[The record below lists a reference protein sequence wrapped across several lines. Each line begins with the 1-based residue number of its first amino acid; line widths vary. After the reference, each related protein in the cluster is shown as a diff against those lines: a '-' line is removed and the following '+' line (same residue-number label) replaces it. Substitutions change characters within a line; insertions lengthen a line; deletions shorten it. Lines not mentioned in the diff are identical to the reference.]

1 MLAIGKLLASLPFI
15 TTRNKGEF
23 LMAYI
28 KYCLIVVLLA
38 ALAAGC
44 TSLSPYTYTGAGVG
58 GALGAG
64 AGALIDQNNRWRGA
78 MVGGLMGGA
87 LGGATTELGRRAAD
101 ADASQQR
108 TSGAYPTA
116 PYQSTD
122 NGGYYQ

>member
-1 MLAIGKLLASLPFI
+1 MKYFKLTAII
-15 TTRNKGEF
+15 
-23 LMAYI
+23 
-28 KYCLIVVLLA
+28 VLLA

-64 AGALIDQNNRWRGA
+64 AGALIDHNNRWRGA

-87 LGGATTELGRRAAD
+87 LGGTATELGRRAAD
-101 ADASQQR
+101 EDARQQR
-108 TSGAYPTA
+108 AYGSYPN
-116 PYQSTD
+116 QSYD

>member
-1 MLAIGKLLASLPFI
+1 MSHIKIVLSSLL
-15 TTRNKGEF
+15 
-23 LMAYI
+23 
-28 KYCLIVVLLA
+28 VA
-38 ALAAGC
+38 ALMAGC

-101 ADASQQR
+101 EDASRQR
-108 TSGAYPTA
+108 AYGSPTLQ
-116 PYQSTD
+116 PYNQS
-122 NGGYYQ
+122 GYYQ